1 MILHCTLVPAPGSP
15 LPPGPVELA
24 LEVPEGCSGARIQQ
38 AVSSRYGTGELS
50 VNGSAVRAL
59 RVGDPPLQNGAVL
72 VDGVV
77 ANPPAPGRGPGRC
90 GPSTPPLFLAVHSG
104 PGAGTIVPLGRG
116 RFRIG
121 RSGTDLV
128 LPDAELS
135 REHARLEVSDSAVTL
150 VDLRSANG
158 TTVDGERVRS
168 SVVTTGS
175 VIRCGNSMMSLIFG
189 SDPAAAGVSDAAG
202 RGVTEPLAV
211 GSSGVGSA
219 IGSRSALLLMAAL
232 PLAIG
237 VGLVFL
243 TRSWL
248 FLAFSL
254 ASVASLLLPA
264 LSGRKQRR
272 SLKAALHAAVGEDRD
287 RRRRAAPSAA
297 VLCSRASASV
307 EPESRARAGV
317 EPESCARAGVEPESG
332 PGAGEPCAV
341 WLRLGLADQRANLKM
356 HAADPGFR
364 APPLGLVPLALD
376 PAEAVTAVVGP
387 QPDVA
392 GLVRYFLAQLAGYP
406 AARRTRVLV
415 HGSLGDLPLAARFL
429 PRVTLSCQITATA
442 ARLRAGPGPECD
454 RGVLIVLHRAETH
467 PGGALSDPFRTA
479 GAADLA
485 DLAASKGWQV
495 FQCGPPQDRSD
506 SAAIILGG
514 RAARLSRGGTAIRFL
529 PDLVPYPVF
538 DNFCR
543 RLGAAGAPKAAPQ
556 GVLDR
561 AVPLAGILPCEAGD
575 VGHRWDRSADA
586 AGLSVPVGIG
596 RQGTVHLD
604 IERDGPHLLVAGTT
618 GSGKSEFLRTLVAA
632 LAASYPPDRINLL
645 LVDFK
650 GGSGLG
656 PLTGL
661 PHCVG
666 MLSDLRLQ
674 EVDRTLV
681 SLRAEIRRREELLAS
696 AGASD
701 LTAYRALDRG
711 LPVLPHLAI
720 VIDEFRMLVDE
731 APRALTEL
739 MMIAAIGRSL
749 GIHLIMATQRPQG
762 SITADIRAN
771 VTSRIVLRVQSGMES
786 IDVMNST
793 LAADIPIAA
802 PGRAF
807 LVKGSEAPQE
817 FQTVR
822 LTPDATPAGL
832 PVTVLTAAEWLCRG
846 PAEEPAQTDPAAA
859 GAPATALTEVT
870 GKLWSAGGGT
880 PPHRPVAAA
889 LPAALPF
896 PSSDSPGGPAP
907 AGPAR
912 SASGP
917 SRSLSGP
924 AGAVRLGWL
933 DLPEQQ
939 RLAEL
944 CWHPEDHGHLGLVG
958 GAPGGGPRGA
968 PGGAAD
974 GGAAAG
980 GAAVGA
986 DAALALMVDQLL
998 AAEHEF
1004 HLYILDAAGS
1014 LSGTVASPRVGARVG
1029 PHELRRAVR
1038 VLERL
1043 AAEMTRRLSSPHL
1056 PVPRLV
1062 LALCG
1067 WGSWLSAFRS
1077 GPLARGEDLVQDI
1090 VRDGSRAGIAVL
1102 VSGERELTTS
1112 RFFGG
1117 IANRIFFPAGC
1128 SDEDRIAWPRLPA
1141 VEDLPGRVA
1150 ALGPFAGRA
1159 SGAVPHLAQLYAA
1172 PPATLPACLLPPGGK
1187 AAFRVEALP
1196 QRVRVSEVL
1205 AKIGEPVRMPRDSPD
1220 SAAKSAVLTIPVA
1233 AAPRPPVRLCLGV
1246 GGDEL
1251 DPAFL
1256 TLPAGGVLAALGGP
1270 GSGKT
1275 TLLAALAAL
1284 NCPAGG
1290 WLRPAAGTDPAEY
1303 WAGLHARAR
1312 GGALSR
1318 EAVLLADDLDLQS
1331 EDTSRHLLGIN
1342 GLGWTVVLTAG
1353 FSPALPQRVPLVQC
1367 ARRNGT
1373 GILLCPHSL
1382 LDGDLF
1388 GVRFELDVSP
1398 PPGRGVLISGGLAVA
1413 VQLADPA
1420 AANPLRP
1427 ARPDAA

>member
-1 MILHCTLVPAPGSP
+1 M
-15 LPPGPVELA
+15 
-24 LEVPEGCSGARIQQ
+24 Q
-38 AVSSRYGTGELS
+38 
-50 VNGSAVRAL
+50 
-59 RVGDPPLQNGAVL
+59 
-72 VDGVV
+72 
-77 ANPPAPGRGPGRC
+77 
-90 GPSTPPLFLAVHSG
+90 
-104 PGAGTIVPLGRG
+104 
-116 RFRIG
+116 
-121 RSGTDLV
+121 
-128 LPDAELS
+128 
-135 REHARLEVSDSAVTL
+135 
-150 VDLRSANG
+150 
-158 TTVDGERVRS
+158 
-168 SVVTTGS
+168 
-175 VIRCGNSMMSLIFG
+175 
-189 SDPAAAGVSDAAG
+189 
-202 RGVTEPLAV
+202 
-211 GSSGVGSA
+211 
-219 IGSRSALLLMAAL
+219 
-232 PLAIG
+232 
-237 VGLVFL
+237 
-243 TRSWL
+243 
-248 FLAFSL
+248 
-254 ASVASLLLPA
+254 
-264 LSGRKQRR
+264 
-272 SLKAALHAAVGEDRD
+272 
-287 RRRRAAPSAA
+287 
-297 VLCSRASASV
+297 
-307 EPESRARAGV
+307 
-317 EPESCARAGVEPESG
+317 
-332 PGAGEPCAV
+332 
-341 WLRLGLADQRANLKM
+341 
-356 HAADPGFR
+356 AADPGFR
-364 APPLGLVPLALD
+364 APPLGLVPLTLD
-376 PAEAVTAVVGP
+376 PATAVTAVVGP
-387 QPDVA
+387 QPEVA

-406 AARRTRVLV
+406 AARRTHVLV
-415 HGSLGDLPLAARFL
+415 HGSPADLPLAARFL
-429 PRVTLSCQITATA
+429 PRVTLSCQVSATA
-442 ARLRAGPGPECD
+442 ARLRAGPGPGCD

-467 PGGALSDPFRTA
+467 PGGALPDPFRTA

-495 FQCGPPQDRSD
+495 FECGPRQDRSD

-514 RAARLSRGGTAIRFL
+514 RTARLSSGGNAVRFL

-543 RLGAAGAPKAAPQ
+543 RLGAAGATTAAPQ

-561 AVPLAGILPCEAGD
+561 AVPLAGILPCEARD
-575 VGHRWDRSADA
+575 VGRRWARSADA

-632 LAASYPPDRINLL
+632 LAASYPPDLVNLL

-661 PHCVG
+661 RHCVG
-666 MLSDLRLQ
+666 MLSDLGLQ

-681 SLRAEIRRREELLAS
+681 SLRAEVRRREEVLAS

-701 LTAYRALDRG
+701 LTAYRTLDRG

-739 MMIAAIGRSL
+739 MRIAAIGRSL

-817 FQTVR
+817 FQTAR
-822 LTPDATPAGL
+822 LTPDASPADL
-832 PVTVLTAAEWLCRG
+832 PVTVLTALEWLCRG
-846 PAEEPAQTDPAAA
+846 PAEEPGQTDHAAA
-859 GAPATALTEVT
+859 GAPVAALTEVT

-896 PSSDSPGGPAP
+896 PSSDSPGRPAP
-907 AGPAR
+907 AGAAR

-917 SRSLSGP
+917 SRPLTGP

-958 GAPGGGPRGA
+958 GAA
-968 PGGAAD
+968 GGAAGRGAG
-974 GGAAAG
+974 GGAAADGAAG
-980 GAAVGA
+980 GANE
-986 DAALALMVDQLL
+986 ALALIVDQLL

-1014 LSGTVASPRVGARVG
+1014 MSGTVASPRVGAMVR

-1043 AAEMTRRLSSPHL
+1043 AAEMTRRLSTPHL
-1056 PVPRLV
+1056 PAPRLV

-1077 GPLARGEDLVQDI
+1077 GPLVRGEDLVQDI
-1090 VRDGSRAGIAVL
+1090 VRDGARAGIAVL

-1141 VEDLPGRVA
+1141 VQAIPGRAA
-1150 ALGPFAGRA
+1150 ALGPFAGPA
-1159 SGAVPHLAQLYAA
+1159 AGAVPHIAQLYAA
-1172 PPATLPACLLPPGGK
+1172 PPATPPACLLPAGGK

-1205 AKIGEPVRMPRDSPD
+1205 ARIGEPVRMPRHRPDSP
-1220 SAAKSAVLTIPVA
+1220 AKSPALTTPLA
-1233 AAPRPPVRLCLGV
+1233 AAPRPAVRLCLGV

-1251 DPAFL
+1251 EPAFL

-1275 TLLAALAAL
+1275 TLLTALAAL

-1312 GGALSR
+1312 GGGLSR

-1353 FSPALPQRVPLVQC
+1353 FSPALQQRVPLVQC

-1373 GILLCPHSL
+1373 GILLCPRSL
-1382 LDGDLF
+1382 LDGELF
-1388 GVRFELDVSP
+1388 GVRLELDVSP

-1420 AANPLRP
+1420 AAGPLRP